1 MERKLEMTRFYKLT
15 LFNVEVQSCGAT
27 KKRQSAVGA
36 AHDRSTVTFP
46 GYSRVAKE
54 FAGNV
59 VGFRIQADLVVESRP
74 AAVFLTVNGGQ
85 ETARQPQEG
94 LNNVNHDLKNI

>member
-1 MERKLEMTRFYKLT
+1 MASWKHFIYKAKMERKLEMTRFYKLT

-85 ETARQPQEG
+85 ETAR
-94 LNNVNHDLKNI
+94 